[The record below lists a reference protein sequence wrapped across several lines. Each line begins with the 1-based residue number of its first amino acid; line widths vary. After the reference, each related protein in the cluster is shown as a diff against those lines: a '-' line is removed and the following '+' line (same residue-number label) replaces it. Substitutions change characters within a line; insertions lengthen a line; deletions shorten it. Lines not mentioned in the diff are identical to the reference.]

1 MLPLYVHSVSLQC
14 SPLRKLTHL
23 EGLEHLPSVREAA
36 PDLKRLREVAVVR
49 SYTHVMSMVGTLLK
63 YSSSLVV
70 V

>member
-1 MLPLYVHSVSLQC
+1 MYVHSVSHQC

-23 EGLEHLPSVREAA
+23 EGLEHLPSVKEAA

-49 SYTHVMSMVGTLLK
+49 SYTHLMSIVRALLS
-63 YSSSLVV
+63 YCSIVV